1 MPTEQVAPSSRG
13 GGPSAQTPPD
23 PRPHQT
29 ADPDL
34 RTQIPNPRLQ
44 TPYPKP
50 RHIIYHDALPYHQ
63 VCHVRTY
70 VYFWAAFVLCT
81 GRLEIF
87 ALSYSALHYG
97 RLDRDLRAELALC
110 NERSNM
116 GMSTVCVCLRDRC
129 HCVGIAIYV
138 LATLYVG
145 AIRCSVGSSLIGCI
159 VRGITAVLTSLLS
172 AANGYA

>member
-1 MPTEQVAPSSRG
+1 M
-13 GGPSAQTPPD
+13 
-23 PRPHQT
+23 
-29 ADPDL
+29 
-34 RTQIPNPRLQ
+34 
-44 TPYPKP
+44 
-50 RHIIYHDALPYHQ
+50 
-63 VCHVRTY
+63 
-70 VYFWAAFVLCT
+70 LCT

-159 VRGITAVLTSLLS
+159 VRGIAAVLTSLLC
-172 AANGYA
+172 AGNGYA